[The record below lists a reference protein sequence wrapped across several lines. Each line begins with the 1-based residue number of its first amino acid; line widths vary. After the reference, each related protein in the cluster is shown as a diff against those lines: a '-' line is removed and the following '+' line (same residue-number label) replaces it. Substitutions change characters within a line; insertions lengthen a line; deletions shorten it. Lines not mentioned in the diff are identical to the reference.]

1 LCSVLT
7 ALGSESARDQD
18 YNRAHRNLRKTFL
31 KIVILGAGQVGSSL
45 ADSLVSENNDITVVD
60 LSPDRLK
67 ALQDLYDLRTIV
79 GSGAQPNVLERAGAE
94 DADLLIAVTQWDEVN
109 LTACKIAHRL
119 FNVPTRIARVRSV
132 DYQNHPELLSDD
144 CFAVTHAICPEQI
157 VTEMIRKLLEF
168 PEALQ
173 VQTFAE
179 GKVSLIAVRAYE
191 GGPLVQH
198 PLKDLR
204 THMPAVDVS
213 VAAIFRNNKAMKIEP
228 DTIIRE
234 GDEVFCLAPSTHVRQ
249 VMCELRRMDRPVK
262 RVMIAGGGNIGFRL
276 AQTIENSVDVKLIEH
291 NKARAQF
298 LAGELNRAL
307 VLQGDATDEDLL
319 GDENVDEVDMFFAL
333 TNDDEANI
341 MAALLAKRM
350 GARKTIAI
358 VNRRSYAELM
368 QGSQIDVAISPAQVS
383 IGSLLEFVRRGDV
396 VAVHSLRR
404 GAAEALEIVAH
415 GDKRSSRV
423 VGRRIAEIEMPKGSA
438 IEAVVRGEQILIAH
452 DETVIEADDHLIIF
466 LANKRMVS
474 KVEKLFQV
482 SAGFF

>member
-1 LCSVLT
+1 
-7 ALGSESARDQD
+7 
-18 YNRAHRNLRKTFL
+18 L

-45 ADSLVSENNDITVVD
+45 ADSLVSEKNDITVVD
-60 LSPDRLK
+60 LSAERLK
-67 ALQDLYDLRTIV
+67 TLQDLYDLRTIV
-79 GSGAQPNVLERAGAE
+79 GSGAQPATLRAAGAE

-109 LTACKIAHRL
+109 LTACKIAHKL
-119 FNVPTRIARVRSV
+119 FNVPTRIARVRSA
-132 DYQNHPELLSDD
+132 DFQNHPDLLADE

-157 VTEMIRKLLEF
+157 VTETIQKLLEF

-173 VQTFAE
+173 VQSFAD
-179 GKVSLIAVRAYE
+179 GKVSLIAVRAFE

-198 PLKDLR
+198 PIKDLR
-204 THMPAVDVS
+204 THMPKVDVS
-213 VAAIFRNNKAMKIEP
+213 IAAIFRNNRALKPDPNTVLKA
-228 DTIIRE
+228 
-234 GDEVFCLAPSTHVRQ
+234 GDEVFCLAPTGNIRD
-249 VMCELRRMDRPVK
+249 VMCELRRMDKPVR
-262 RVMIAGGGNIGFRL
+262 RVMIAGGGNIGYRL
-276 AQTIENSVDVKLIEH
+276 ATTIEHEVEVKLVEH

-298 LAGELNRAL
+298 LAGELNRTL

-319 GDENVDEVDMFFAL
+319 GDENVEAVDMFLAL
-333 TNDDEANI
+333 TNDDESNI

-350 GARKTIAI
+350 GARKTVAI

-368 QGSQIDVAISPAQVS
+368 QGGQIDVAISPAQVS

-415 GDKRSSRV
+415 GDMRSSRV
-423 VGRRIAEIEMPKGSA
+423 VGRRIADVEMPAGSS
-438 IEAVVRGEQILIAH
+438 IEAVVRGEKVIIAH
-452 DETVIEADDHLIIF
+452 DEAVIEADDHIIIF